1 MLDLNLD
8 AKEKEEDIFVAHHSL
23 RQERVF
29 GEI

>member
-8 AKEKEEDIFVAHHSL
+8 AKEKEEEIFVAHHSL
-23 RQERVF
+23 SQERVF